1 VATLARLDIEL
12 RANTLAVTQGLTKV
26 SRSLDSLH
34 GLVFKLAGAFGLA
47 FGIRGIVG
55 AVTGSIRAFAEQE
68 EATQTLR
75 AALMTTG
82 KDGAASLDLLTESAQ
97 NLQKVTTKGDEAIIQ
112 ATASLA
118 SLATQLDARQLA
130 QAQSAIIG
138 IADTFLK
145 GDIAS
150 AALLVGKSIGSSK
163 NALRS
168 YGIALDTSASQQEK
182 LAVIVRASAGF
193 FEVSKARAE
202 TLTGQMFRLANAW
215 GDFRE
220 VVGAAIAAGGL
231 GNFLGKVREAI
242 ESMTAILEAA
252 PSRLVPLMAELGG
265 LMGGTLA
272 EAIIVAVAK
281 VPAIIAQLIAHW
293 PAFLGSDRAQA
304 SLAKV
309 MAEMGGNAAEQLAE
323 QFAMNF
329 AGLAARLRE
338 EAAAARA
345 GITTGPKPFP
355 TFTPGAGMGLED
367 GDTPDKFILALESRA
382 IAALESFREGA
393 RALLE
398 FRPEVVGPSVLPG
411 TAASRVARAFVET
424 DERAERM
431 QRPGARLSEALVTI
445 PLRDLEVKVP
455 AIAAVGEAMNDA
467 AAVAVSAFGAM
478 AQAAIEGSRITAGS
492 IINMVARIAQSIPGV
507 GSLAGAFI
515 GAAGGLFGAL
525 FGGGRQRQPVLV
537 QDDRSRD
544 EINRLRREL
553 REAEQRRQQRI
564 TVQILDARGNPTSSR
579 DFLARVQR
587 DAALGAVP
595 LLPAGLG

>member
-68 EATQTLR
+68 EAVASLR
-75 AALMTTG
+75 AALLSTG
-82 KDGAASLDLLTESAQ
+82 KDGSASLDLITASAR
-97 NLQKVTTKGDEAIIQ
+97 NLQKVTTKDDDAIIQ

-118 SLATQLDARQLA
+118 SLATQLNATELARA
-130 QAQSAIIG
+130 QAAIIG

-150 AALLVGKSIGSSK
+150 AALLVGKSIGSST
-163 NALRS
+163 NALTR
-168 YGIALDTSASQQEK
+168 YGIALNTSASQQEK
-182 LAVIVRASAGF
+182 LAVIVRQSAGF

-202 TLTGQMFRLANAW
+202 TLTGQMLRLSNAW

-231 GNFLGKVREAI
+231 GDFLAQVRGAVED
-242 ESMTAILEAA
+242 MTTILENA

-272 EAIIVAVAK
+272 EAMIVAVAK

-338 EAAAARA
+338 EAGLSRL
-345 GITTGPKPFP
+345 GITTGPTLAQAGRDMVAPVAFP
-355 TFTPGAGMGLED
+355 DMGDAQKQVARFMDVLGDRLTRIGFIEPLREAAVTPATVDVANSTREMQKFLESIGMG
-367 GDTPDKFILALESRA
+367 TPR
-382 IAALESFREGA
+382 IA
-393 RALLE
+393 
-398 FRPEVVGPSVLPG
+398 
-411 TAASRVARAFVET
+411 TAAASF
-424 DERAERM
+424 D
-431 QRPGARLSEALVTI
+431 
-445 PLRDLEVKVP
+445 
-455 AIAAVGEAMNDA
+455 DA